1 MNPAWLDAV
10 VLLTTGPS
18 SCTGT
23 IVEPSGTILTAYHC
37 VANGLR
43 SDVALHDGRVFRGR
57 TIAADPLHDLAL
69 VEVPELGPDAI
80 FLPISASDPA
90 QASEVWAVGH
100 PFASAATGPLEGT
113 LKWSVTRGVVS
124 AVGSTFIQTDAALNP
139 GNSGGPLIGGAGE
152 IIGVVSRKLNADNL
166 SFATR
171 SALAVEL
178 LRERTRP
185 PVLGGTYGVAVAL
198 VPRQDHAYALAGEL
212 TLVAKERGWLR
223 LQVGGSLADDPNPC
237 ARMGLGLRQRIG
249 SGPLSTALDLGGAWT
264 LEAPTNPEVVGR
276 LTLAGVGLGGMWAP
290 GTGVWGVELAANLPF
305 HGVW

>member
-10 VLLTTGPS
+10 VLLMTGPS

-23 IVEPSGTILTAYHC
+23 VIEPSGTILTAYHC
-37 VANGLR
+37 VANGMR
-43 SDVALHDGRVFRGR
+43 PDVELHDGRVFRGR
-57 TIAADPLHDLAL
+57 TIAADPAHDLAL
-69 VEVPELGPDAI
+69 IEVLELGPGAI
-80 FLPISASDPA
+80 FLPVAAEDLA

-100 PFASAATGPLEGT
+100 PFASASTGQLEGT

-124 AVGSTFIQTDAALNP
+124 AVGSTFVQTDAALNP
-139 GNSGGPLIGGAGE
+139 GNSGGPLISAAGE

-171 SALAVEL
+171 SAIAVEL

-198 VPRQDHAYALAGEL
+198 VPRHDHAYALAGEV
-212 TLVAKERGWLR
+212 TVVAKERGWLR
-223 LQVGGSLADDPNPC
+223 LQVGGSLADDPAPC
-237 ARMGLGLRQRIG
+237 VRTSAGLRQRIG
-249 SGPLSTALDLGGAWT
+249 GGPLSTSLDLGGAWT
-264 LEAPTNPEVVGR
+264 LEAPLDPEVVGR
-276 LTLAGVGLGGMWAP
+276 LTLAGVGLGAMWTP
-290 GTGVWGVELAANLPF
+290 TTGGFGVELSANLPF